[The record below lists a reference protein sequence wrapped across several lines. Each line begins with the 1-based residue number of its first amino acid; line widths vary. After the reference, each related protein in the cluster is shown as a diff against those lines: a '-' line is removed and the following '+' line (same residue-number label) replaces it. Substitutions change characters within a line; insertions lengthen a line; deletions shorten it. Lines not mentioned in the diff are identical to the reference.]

1 MSRIQRLTTVACVV
15 GLIGLVPAQQTSAAQ
30 ARVPG
35 WAKPAVGYL
44 VEQGLLD
51 RKTFKPNSPMAR
63 KDFKALIK
71 AAFGGG
77 FSRTQGDVTAGEV
90 GATLV
95 RALDRSDVADMLNS
109 AQSPDGWDPE
119 VPSRFGTEVVS
130 RELGLRHDRPTDE
143 ESMESAADD
152 KMRQADVVWA
162 VWKAMTAPST
172 YSADALSGFSLDN
185 YDPTRRKVVKFALS
199 LAGTPYIW
207 GGEWVRSTP
216 DGYPYGAQPAGG
228 VDCSGFVWYV
238 LQARSTSYSPIG
250 RKYDGWSIPERS
262 SSEMAKGTAKNQ
274 RLKYPDLKP
283 GDILLFAP
291 NGKESK
297 GAGGLP
303 RWYLSRPGLDG
314 SFIRITSG
322 RQRCIDSSGFLLE
335 RPTDLRPARHNREG
349 RLATPQSCTKT

>member
-1 MSRIQRLTTVACVV
+1 MSRLTRLTTVACVV
-15 GLIGLVPAQQTSAAQ
+15 GLIGLVPAPQTFAA
-30 ARVPG
+30 RKKVPE
-35 WAKPAVGYL
+35 WAKPAVSYL
-44 VEQGLLD
+44 ADQGLLD
-51 RKTFKPNSPMAR
+51 RKTFDANASMAR

-77 FSRTQGDVTAGEV
+77 FSRTKGEVTAGEV

-95 RALDRSDVADMLNS
+95 RALDRSTIAELLNT
-109 AQSPDGWDPE
+109 AHSPDGWDPE
-119 VPSRFGTEVVS
+119 VPGRFGTEVVS

-143 ESMESAADD
+143 ESMESAAED
-152 KMRQADVVWA
+152 KMRQADVVYA

-185 YDPTRRKVVKFALS
+185 YDSTRRKVVKFALS

-238 LQARSTSYSPIG
+238 LQQRSASYSPIG

-262 SSEMAKGTAKNQ
+262 SSEMAKGTPRKQ
-274 RLKYPDLKP
+274 RLKYTDLKP

-291 NGKESK
+291 NGRDSK
-297 GAGGLP
+297 ARDVYHAGIYMGKG
-303 RWYLSRPGLDG
+303 WMVH
-314 SFIRITSG
+314 
-322 RQRCIDSSGFLLE
+322 SSGSRAGVSIGSVAPSSYWHDELLW
-335 RPTDLRPARHNREG
+335 G
-349 RLATPQSCTKT
+349 RRVIPSANEA